1 MEGLCSLGIWRS
13 HVSSFLYGL
22 SGEIFWYSQ
31 EFIELMIISLAFLTG
46 FIDQNGN
53 RSFCEIGIE
62 RIKEIKN
69 KGKELTLI

>member
-1 MEGLCSLGIWRS
+1 MEGLCNLGIWRS

-31 EFIELMIISLAFLTG
+31 EFIELIITNLAYQIG
-46 FIDQNGN
+46 FINESGN
-53 RSFCEIGIE
+53 RSFGEIGIE

-69 KGKELTLI
+69 KGKKLTLI